1 MRICYL
7 GGMMTGDGPF
17 QLQCHRGIEM
27 GR

>member
-1 MRICYL
+1 MRIRYL

-17 QLQCHRGIEM
+17 QLQRHRGIEM